1 MLTPGQPAPSFSLYN
16 TEKQLVSLGDFAG
29 KNLIMLFFPMAFTST
44 CTAELCQ
51 MRDDMGTYAGL
62 NTAVVGISVD
72 SPYTLA
78 KFRDEQR
85 LSFDLLSDFNKAVS
99 RAYDTIYETYALDLK
114 GVSKRSAFVIDGQ
127 GIIRYAEVLDNAK
140 DVPSFTNIQT
150 TLQWLSDRMIE

>member
-44 CTAELCQ
+44 CTAEMCQ
-51 MRDDMGTYAGL
+51 MRDDIATYAGM
-62 NTAVVGISVD
+62 NAEVVGISVD

-85 LSFDLLSDFNKAVS
+85 LPFDLLSDFNKEAS
-99 RAYDTIYETYALDLK
+99 RAYDTIYETYSLGLK

-127 GIIRYAEVLDNAK
+127 GIVRYAEVLDNAK
-140 DVPSFTNIQT
+140 DVPNFTNIQT
-150 TLQWLSDRMIE
+150 TLNTLAE

>member
-51 MRDDMGTYAGL
+51 MRDDIATYAGM
-62 NTAVVGISVD
+62 NAEVVGISVD

-85 LSFDLLSDFNKAVS
+85 LPFDLLSDFNREAS
-99 RAYDTIYETYALDLK
+99 RAYDTIYETYALGLK

-127 GIIRYAEVLDNAK
+127 GIVRYAEVLDNAK
-140 DVPSFTNIQT
+140 DVPNFTNIQT
-150 TLQWLSDRMIE
+150 TLNTLIE

>member
-16 TEKQLVSLGDFAG
+16 TEKQLVSLSDFAG

-51 MRDDMGTYAGL
+51 MRDDIATYAGL
-62 NTAVVGISVD
+62 NAAVVGISVD

-78 KFRDEQR
+78 KFRDDQH
-85 LSFDLLSDFNKAVS
+85 LPFDLLSDFNKEVS

-114 GVSKRSAFVIDGQ
+114 GVSKRSAFAIDGQ
-127 GIIRYAEVLDNAK
+127 GIVRYAEVLDNVK

-150 TLQWLSDRMIE
+150 TLNTLAE

>member
-1 MLTPGQPAPSFSLYN
+1 MLTPGQPAPLFSLYN
-16 TEKQLVSLGDFAG
+16 TEKQLVSLGDFAS

-51 MRDDMGTYAGL
+51 MRDDIATYAGL
-62 NTAVVGISVD
+62 NAAVVGISVD
-72 SPYTLA
+72 SPWTLA

-85 LSFDLLSDFNKAVS
+85 LPFDLLSDFNKEVS

-127 GIIRYAEVLDNAK
+127 GIVRYAEVLDNVK
-140 DVPSFTNIQT
+140 DVPNFTAIQT
-150 TLQWLSDRMIE
+150 TLNALVE

>member
-1 MLTPGQPAPSFSLYN
+1 MLTPGQSAPSFSLYN

-51 MRDDMGTYAGL
+51 MRDDIATYAGM
-62 NTAVVGISVD
+62 NAEVVGISVD

-85 LSFDLLSDFNKAVS
+85 LPFDLLSDFNKEAS
-99 RAYDTIYETYALDLK
+99 RAYDTIYETYSLGLK

-127 GIIRYAEVLDNAK
+127 GIVRYAEVLDNAK
-140 DVPSFTNIQT
+140 DVPNFTNIQT
-150 TLQWLSDRMIE
+150 TLNTLIE

>member
-16 TEKQLVSLGDFAG
+16 TEKQLVSLADFAG
-29 KNLIMLFFPMAFTST
+29 KNLIILFFPMAFTST

-51 MRDDMGTYAGL
+51 MRDDIATYAGL
-62 NTAVVGISVD
+62 NAAVVGISVD

-78 KFRDEQR
+78 RFRDDQH
-85 LSFDLLSDFNKAVS
+85 LPFDLLSDFNKEAS

-127 GIIRYAEVLDNAK
+127 GIVRYAEVLDNAK

-150 TLQWLSDRMIE
+150 TLNTLVD

>member
-1 MLTPGQPAPSFSLYN
+1 MLTPGQSAPSFSLYN

-51 MRDDMGTYAGL
+51 MRDDIATYAGM
-62 NTAVVGISVD
+62 NAEVVGISVD

-85 LSFDLLSDFNKAVS
+85 LPFDLLSDFNKEAS
-99 RAYDTIYETYALDLK
+99 RAYDTIYETYALGLK

-127 GIIRYAEVLDNAK
+127 GIVRYAEVLDNAK
-140 DVPSFTNIQT
+140 DVPNFTNIQT
-150 TLQWLSDRMIE
+150 TLNTLIE